1 MATFTEHLRARGEPG
16 LTALLAARPDLAA
29 PPPSSVRSL
38 SARAANRSSLD
49 RALAGVDALVLAT
62 VESVLALDGVA
73 GSHGTTTADVA
84 RATGAEPARVGPA
97 IRTAVELALL
107 WTEEPLPA
115 EPSDAEA
122 SEGEPS
128 GGSLAAV
135 VLHPTPGLDDVLGP
149 YPAGLGPRLV
159 DALGRRSSQAHERLA
174 LELGLEPAPPADDAA
189 SRAAVEAD
197 LVVRLAD
204 RLADP
209 AVVAELLRGAPS
221 GAGAVLAA
229 LTWGPPVGRSPVPAP
244 GQESSPGRAAVEWLL
259 RHGLLSVGDSQHV
272 VLPREVALALRG
284 GRTHRDVTVHPAPEG
299 VPVDP
304 RTVDAESAREAENAV
319 RLTGTLV
326 SVWGADPPPVL
337 RSGGL
342 GSRELRRVATRMD
355 VPDELAALV
364 VEVAGAAGIVAD
376 DGDDPPAIVPT
387 TDADDWL
394 RRDVAARWQ
403 TLAEAWLH
411 ADRAAWLV
419 GTRDERGSLRSALD
433 PELRRPWAPRLRR
446 SVLDV
451 LAGSPEQQ
459 PRALAAAAVH
469 EVLQWRTPRAAPP
482 LHAVEA
488 VLREAGALGVLGAG
502 ALSPAGRALLAGV
515 TEPDATPAAALAAQ
529 LPPPVDEVLL
539 QGDLTGVVPGR
550 PSAELSAL
558 LDAAA
563 QVESR
568 GAGLTVRFTDMSVRN
583 ALDAGRTAEE
593 LLADLSRHA
602 RSGVPQPLEYLV
614 LDAARRHGRVRV
626 GIASSYLRAD
636 DPALLTG
643 LVEDRGLRDLGLL
656 RLAPTVIAAQAPP
669 AVLVAALRE
678 RGLAP
683 VTEDPSGTVVVA
695 AVAARRVRVSRA
707 RRGVRTTEE
716 LAAQADDA
724 RERRLRRLAKDLLSA
739 DRAETAA
746 LGAAG
751 VRTGPATAEPGRVP
765 ATGRSGPTAA
775 TASGGPTGEGEG
787 VGEGTPDPVL
797 ALALLREAAAEGREV
812 WIEIV
817 GSAGSST
824 RRRVRPLRVDA
835 GRVRAIDPE
844 REAELTVAVHR
855 IASVTPA

>member
-49 RALAGVDALVLAT
+49 RALAGVDALVLAA

-73 GSHGTTTADVA
+73 GSRGATAADVA
-84 RATGAEPARVGPA
+84 HATGTDPARTGPPV
-97 IRTAVELALL
+97 RTAVELALL
-107 WTEEPLPA
+107 WTEEPLP
-115 EPSDAEA
+115 EDLLPDDL
-122 SEGEPS
+122 GD
-128 GGSLAAV
+128 V
-135 VLHPTPGLDDVLGP
+135 VLHPAPGLDDVLGP

-159 DALGRRSSQAHERLA
+159 DALGRRSPQAHERLA
-174 LELGLEPAPPADDAA
+174 QELGLDVPAPPTDDDTP
-189 SRAAVEAD
+189 SRAEVEAD
-197 LVVRLAD
+197 VVARLAA

-209 AVVAELLRGAPS
+209 AVVTELLSRAPS

-244 GQESSPGRAAVEWLL
+244 GQESSPGRTAVEWLL

-272 VLPREVALALRG
+272 VLPREVALALRD
-284 GRTHRDVTVHPAPEG
+284 GRTHRDVTVHPEPDGIA
-299 VPVDP
+299 VDP

-319 RLTGTLV
+319 RLAGALV
-326 SVWGADPPPVL
+326 TVWGADPPPVL

-342 GSRELRRVATRMD
+342 GSRELRRAATRMD

-364 VEVAGAAGIVAD
+364 VEVAGAAGLVAD

-403 TLAEAWLH
+403 TLAEAWLL

-451 LAGSPEQQ
+451 LAGSPPDH

-502 ALSPAGRALLAGV
+502 ALSPAGRALLAGA
-515 TEPDATPAAALAAQ
+515 TDDGLTPADALTAQ

-550 PSAELSAL
+550 PSTELAAL

-593 LLADLSRHA
+593 LLAELSRHA

-626 GIASSYLRAD
+626 GLASSYLRAD

-669 AVLVAALRE
+669 AVLLAALRE

-695 AVAARRVRVSRA
+695 AVTARRVRVSRS
-707 RRGVRTTEE
+707 RRGLRTTDD

-751 VRTGPATAEPGRVP
+751 VRTGPATAE
-765 ATGRSGPTAA
+765 TGRAPTAGSSA
-775 TASGGPTGEGEG
+775 PDARTGSAGRIEEG